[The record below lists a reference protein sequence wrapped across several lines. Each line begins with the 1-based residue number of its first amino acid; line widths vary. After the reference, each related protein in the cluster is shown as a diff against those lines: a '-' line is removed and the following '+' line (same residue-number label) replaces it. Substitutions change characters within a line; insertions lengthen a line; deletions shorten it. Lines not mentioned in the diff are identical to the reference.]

1 MLKNLKMRTKLIGG
15 FILVALIAAV
25 VGITGIVNIHK
36 VAKADRGLFQD
47 SLVPLPVLADLRVG
61 LQTVRVA
68 ARDDLAARTPE
79 QMQKFESQIS
89 TEISSFDK
97 TLAAFD
103 ANNMDP
109 EEKKV
114 WAEFRDG
121 KKAYFDSIQ
130 KVIGTM

>member
-15 FILVALIAAV
+15 FMLVALIAAV

-36 VAKADRGLFQD
+36 VAKADLGLFQD

-79 QMQKFESQIS
+79 QMQKFENQI
-89 TEISSFDK
+89 TNEITSFDK
-97 TLAAFD
+97 TLATFD
-103 ANNMDP
+103 VSNMDP
-109 EEKKV
+109 EETNELGAFHDAKK
-114 WAEFRDG
+114 E
-121 KKAYFDSIQ
+121 Y
-130 KVIGTM
+130 